1 MKDSELNKLTIGT
14 SHTSKAYV
22 FRDSIG
28 GQYVAFIN
36 SDSVSTTPNIHTA
49 QFADNFE
56 AAMKLL
62 PELSKRVGREFYL
75 VEVES
80 TITMKEEIHSDKV
93 EEAISKYIIKNKE
106 TGKYLESIN
115 KGDAKWTNR
124 LSKAYTV
131 PTKALAKL
139 TVAMFVLK
147 DIDCEIEKKEE
158 K

>member
-1 MKDSELNKLTIGT
+1 MKDSELNKLTIGIP
-14 SHTSKAYV
+14 HTSKAYV
-22 FRDSIG
+22 FRDSKNG
-28 GQYVAFIN
+28 TYVAFIN
-36 SDSVSTTPNIHTA
+36 PDSVLTTPNIHTA

-62 PELSKRVGREFYL
+62 PELSKRVGHEFYL

-93 EEAISKYIIKNKE
+93 EEAISKYVIKNKE
-106 TGKYLESIN
+106 TGKYLESLN
-115 KGDAKWTNR
+115 GGEDKWTSR

-139 TVAMFVLK
+139 TASLFALK

>member
-1 MKDSELNKLTIGT
+1 MKDSELNKLTIGIP
-14 SHTSKAYV
+14 HTSKAYV
-22 FRDSIG
+22 FRDSKN

-36 SDSVSTTPNIHTA
+36 PGSVSTTPNIHTA

-56 AAMKLL
+56 AAMELL
-62 PELSKRVGREFYL
+62 PKLSKSVGHEFYL

-80 TITMKEEIHSDKV
+80 TITMTKEIYSDKV
-93 EEAISKYIIKNKE
+93 EEAISKYVIKNKA
-106 TGKYLESIN
+106 TGKYLESLN
-115 KGDAKWTNR
+115 SGEDKWTSR

-139 TVAMFVLK
+139 TASLFALK
-147 DIDCEIEKKEE
+147 DIDYEIEKKEE

>member
-22 FRDSIG
+22 FRDSKDG
-28 GQYVAFIN
+28 KYVAFIN
-36 SDSVSTTPNIHTA
+36 PGSVSTTPNIHVA

-62 PELSKRVGREFYL
+62 PKLSKRVGREFHL

-80 TITMKEEIHSDKV
+80 TITMTKEIHSENI
-93 EEAISKYIIKNKE
+93 EEVISKYVIKDKA
-106 TGKYLESIN
+106 TGKYLESLN
-115 KGDAKWTNR
+115 NGEDKWTNR

-131 PTKALAKL
+131 PMKALAKL
-139 TVAMFVLK
+139 IASLFALK

>member
-22 FRDSIG
+22 FRDSKD

-36 SDSVSTTPNIHTA
+36 PGSVSTTPNIHTA

-62 PELSKRVGREFYL
+62 PELSKRVGCEIYL

-80 TITMKEEIHSDKV
+80 TITMKEEIHSDKI
-93 EEAISKYIIKNKE
+93 EETISKYVIKNKA
-106 TGKYLESIN
+106 TGKYLESLN
-115 KGDAKWTNR
+115 SGEEKWTRR

-139 TVAMFVLK
+139 TASLFALK